1 MCTSLALQCQIHD
14 TEQEGELHQLVTVGV
29 INTPFSLIKKE
40 KKQSKSQKECIT
52 TLSNTINQQGLPYIQ
67 EMLTRHSSEQGLCQ
81 DILGHKT
88 NLTTLRNTKP
98 NYTL

>member
-40 KKQSKSQKECIT
+40 KNKAKVRK
-52 TLSNTINQQGLPYIQ
+52 NA
-67 EMLTRHSSEQGLCQ
+67 
-81 DILGHKT
+81 
-88 NLTTLRNTKP
+88 
-98 NYTL
+98 